1 MKTSQTVYEASRNP
15 YPTWLKYAD
24 ERDHLE
30 KWLRTNI
37 NELCPVQQSTVLDI
51 GCGLGEA
58 TARVIKILDE
68 KKKNYTIAAI
78 EPVPSQVRH
87 CVERFSNDSRVSVA
101 QSTLEDYQGKTVDL
115 AVAVHMLY
123 YVPNLANAVSKICS
137 LGKKS
142 LIVHHGERGI
152 NTVHQAFPELVKKGA
167 HIISTYHDVEKEM
180 EKMERKYRAECLES
194 RVDIRPAHDANNPEG
209 RDLIRFFLEQP
220 QVSESTY
227 RRVSNFLKKQ
237 GNYLVHDVGLIVCD

>member
-1 MKTSQTVYEASRNP
+1 MFSR
-15 YPTWLKYAD
+15 
-24 ERDHLE
+24 
-30 KWLRTNI
+30 
-37 NELCPVQQSTVLDI
+37 
-51 GCGLGEA
+51 
-58 TARVIKILDE
+58 
-68 KKKNYTIAAI
+68 
-78 EPVPSQVRH
+78 
-87 CVERFSNDSRVSVA
+87 
-101 QSTLEDYQGKTVDL
+101 
-115 AVAVHMLY
+115 
-123 YVPNLANAVSKICS
+123 
-137 LGKKS
+137 KKS

-227 RRVSNFLKKQ
+227 RRVSNFLSRSKEIISFTMW
-237 GNYLVHDVGLIVCD
+237 GLLFVTEQYKSHHFLYASLR